1 MDLLEEEE
9 SVIWILYYLENFRII
24 ISVVFL
30 YEDNVKLFSV
40 DDKWFI
46 NVFGEFL
53 GKLIFYRYYGYV
65 YVYVCI
71 YEIKLKV

>member
-9 SVIWILYYLENFRII
+9 SVIRILYYLENFRII

-40 DDKWFI
+40 DDKRFI

>member
-9 SVIWILYYLENFRII
+9 SVIRILYYLENFRII

-30 YEDNVKLFSV
+30 YEDNVKLFNV
-40 DDKWFI
+40 DDKRFI

-53 GKLIFYRYYGYV
+53 GKFIFYYGYV
-65 YVYVCI
+65 
-71 YEIKLKV
+71 

>member
-40 DDKWFI
+40 EDKRFI

-53 GKLIFYRYYGYV
+53 GKLIFYYGYV

-71 YEIKLKV
+71 YEIKFKV

>member
-9 SVIWILYYLENFRII
+9 SVIRILYYLENFRII

-40 DDKWFI
+40 DDKRFI
-46 NVFGEFL
+46 DVFGEFL
-53 GKLIFYRYYGYV
+53 GKLIFYYG

-71 YEIKLKV
+71 YEIKVKV